1 MNPTQRC
8 SKPIPALLEGIYF
21 LKIEFHLANTNMY
34 VIESVSFILFILIV
48 CFVSLRTC
56 TCTFLSHSDK
66 LIHEIFARHAAL
78 YLVLE
83 KMITLFGKLWNEIQN
98 SLQHLFHFRK
108 SFALCKW
115 FFGVVFGAFIF
126 ACFFFLMGGDGG
138 KGVNKH
144 VQHYYAKVG
153 WRKTARSFLT
163 DSDHQ
168 KIRNAT
174 DTFHSDFLGN
184 STLKKKNY
192 KVSAIIN

>member
-1 MNPTQRC
+1 MFCQYMYIDRNHHLNPTQRC

-56 TCTFLSHSDK
+56 TCTCTFLSHSDK

-83 KMITLFGKLWNEIQN
+83 KMITIFGKLWNEIQN
-98 SLQHLFHFRK
+98 SLQDLFHFRK

-115 FFGVVFGAFIF
+115 FFWCCFWGFYFCLV
-126 ACFFFLMGGDGG
+126 FFFW
-138 KGVNKH
+138 KGW
-144 VQHYYAKVG
+144 G
-153 WRKTARSFLT
+153 
-163 DSDHQ
+163 
-168 KIRNAT
+168 
-174 DTFHSDFLGN
+174 
-184 STLKKKNY
+184 
-192 KVSAIIN
+192 